1 MQRDTTD
8 LTTENKELKLRLE
21 ALEQEAQLREGMH
34 HFIFVYSLK
43 NGHVLSPLSAISY
56 WIGQINKVVQSLH
69 LYVAWNI
76 ISWIFMCQF
85 LPFPKLC
92 MANWEANWLN
102 IPPKE
107 GLPPIAPKRVLCAL
121 RRCSSSFN
129 ASLRSAITY
138 CSHVD
143 WYSCSQICSVS
154 LHHEI
159 LINLMFFSYFP
170 YYACIQNWL

>member
-1 MQRDTTD
+1 MHNKGLKKNAANLAISHMMQRDTTD

-92 MANWEANWLN
+92 MKELGNPNACFSKQQNTFKSRKKYCLKFVKLQIFHLLVSNLN
-102 IPPKE
+102 TWISINMATICDCRSQWGIE
-107 GLPPIAPKRVLCAL
+107 GRTAAP
-121 RRCSSSFN
+121 
-129 ASLRSAITY
+129 
-138 CSHVD
+138 
-143 WYSCSQICSVS
+143 
-154 LHHEI
+154 
-159 LINLMFFSYFP
+159 
-170 YYACIQNWL
+170 